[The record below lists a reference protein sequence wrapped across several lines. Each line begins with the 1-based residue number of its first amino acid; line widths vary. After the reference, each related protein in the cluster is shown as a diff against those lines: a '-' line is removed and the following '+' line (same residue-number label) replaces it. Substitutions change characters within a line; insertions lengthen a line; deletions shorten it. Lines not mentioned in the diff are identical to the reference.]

1 LWRLFRRLK
10 EGNLRQKIVSLL
22 EEHISVLEGLR
33 DDVAAIEDAAQL
45 MIEALR
51 DGGAVYLFGNGG
63 SAADAQHIAAELQGR
78 FTLNRPALRAF
89 ALTTNTSTITA
100 IANDYGYER
109 VFSRQLEGMVR
120 SGDVVVGISTSGA
133 SPNVLQGLAT
143 ARRLGAKTI
152 ALVGKNPANVLFHAC
167 DVVIS
172 VPSSIT
178 ARVQECHI
186 LIGHILCELVE
197 KALFS

>member
-1 LWRLFRRLK
+1 LF
-10 EGNLRQKIVSLL
+10 
-22 EEHISVLEGLR
+22 EEHIWVLEGLR
-33 DDVAAIEDAAQL
+33 DAVGAIEEAAQL
-45 MIEALR
+45 MTDALR
-51 DGGAVYLFGNGG
+51 NGGAVYLFGNGG

-89 ALTTNTSTITA
+89 ALTTNSSTITA

-109 VFSRQLEGMVR
+109 VFSRQLEGVVR
-120 SGDVVVGISTSGA
+120 AGDVVVGISTSGA
-133 SPNVLQGLAT
+133 SPNVLRGLAT
-143 ARRLGAKTI
+143 AHRLGAKTI
-152 ALVGKNPANVLFHAC
+152 ALVGKKPADILLQSC

-172 VPSSIT
+172 VPSGVT

-197 KALFS
+197 KALFG

>member
-1 LWRLFRRLK
+1 M
-10 EGNLRQKIVSLL
+10 RQRIVSVL
-22 EEHISVLEGLR
+22 EEHISVSGGLR
-33 DDVAAIEDAAQL
+33 DAVGAIEEAARL
-45 MIEALR
+45 MINALR
-51 DGGAVYLFGNGG
+51 GGGAVYLFGNGG

-152 ALVGKNPANVLFHAC
+152 ALVGKNPADALLRTC

-172 VPSSIT
+172 VPSGVT

-186 LIGHILCELVE
+186 LVGHILCELVE
-197 KALFS
+197 KALFG